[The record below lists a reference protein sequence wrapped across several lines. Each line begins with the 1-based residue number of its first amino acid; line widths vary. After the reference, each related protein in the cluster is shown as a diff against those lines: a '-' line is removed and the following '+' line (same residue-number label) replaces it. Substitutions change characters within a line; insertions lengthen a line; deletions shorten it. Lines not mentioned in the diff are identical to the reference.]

1 MKTVNSLIEK
11 LYQDARNRMVEK
23 TKDKALYK
31 GLLKDLLLQGLIKL
45 MEAEVTIQ
53 CRKSDLDVVK
63 SIIDPAV
70 KEYKE
75 IMQREVEAFKGKDL
89 PCKVLIDEKK
99 SLPEYD
105 SREGVESCIGGIV
118 LHCRK
123 GRIVCSN
130 TLDERL
136 QLCYQEAVPDIRRM
150 LFPSI
155 QAK

>member
-1 MKTVNSLIEK
+1 
-11 LYQDARNRMVEK
+11 MVEK
-23 TKDKALYK
+23 IKDKGLYK
-31 GLLKDLLLQGLIKL
+31 ELLKNLLVQGLIKL
-45 MEAEVTIQ
+45 MEAEVTVQ
-53 CRKSDLDVVK
+53 CRKSDVDLVK
-63 SIIDPAV
+63 GQIEPAI
-70 KEYKE
+70 KEYKA

-105 SREGVESCIGGIV
+105 AKEGVESCIGGIV
-118 LHCRK
+118 LHCRR

-136 QLCYQEAVPDIRRM
+136 SLCYQEAVPDIRRI

-155 QAK
+155 QAKN